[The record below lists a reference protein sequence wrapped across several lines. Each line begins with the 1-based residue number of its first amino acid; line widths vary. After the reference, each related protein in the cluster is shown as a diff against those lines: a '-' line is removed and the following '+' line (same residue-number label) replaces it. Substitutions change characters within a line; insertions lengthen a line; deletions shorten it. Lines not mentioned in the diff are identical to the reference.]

1 MSPAPAVQDDRRYAA
16 AMLANVLGDAEG
28 SRLYWS
34 LVETGLAEEARAQYD
49 GHDGVGAFLVY
60 YVCCPD
66 SAAEVDRVIAAC
78 IDELPDSVT
87 DDDLDRIRSKVATSA
102 TLQGE
107 LPAGRMQRLGRL
119 WTYTADYWSLDEEL
133 DRINAVT
140 LDDVVALA
148 RDFPFRPRVTGHLG
162 PASAG

>member
-1 MSPAPAVQDDRRYAA
+1 
-16 AMLANVLGDAEG
+16 MLFR
-28 SRLYWS
+28 S
-34 LVETGLAEEARAQYD
+34 
-49 GHDGVGAFLVY
+49 VGGFLVY
-60 YVCCPD
+60 YVCSPE

-119 WTYTADYWSLDEEL
+119 WTYTADYWSLEEEL

-140 LDDVVALA
+140 LDDVVALV
-148 RDFPFRPRVTGHLG
+148 RDFPFRPRVTGHLR